1 MRMDAAVRPAG
12 TSPCCT
18 TAGLPT
24 PTACGMKLS
33 VGIQPRPRRLGL
45 VAGRQQRG
53 SFRRGL
59 QRLGD
64 HHRDRLVGITHAV
77 VLQQV
82 EPEHERVQLR
92 VRIQRELRLV
102 GGRHDLDHARMRL
115 CRGEVQE
122 GDPPARDASHR
133 QDGVEH
139 AGRVI
144 VGCIARAAGDLQDA
158 VTAGHRL
165 ADIRAVS
172 LMSQSWGKRDF
183 RHGRK
188 LRERGRRETP
198 AVPTHDPACQP
209 QPM

>member
-1 MRMDAAVRPAG
+1 MRMDAAARPAA

-24 PTACGMKLS
+24 PTAGGTKLS
-33 VGIQPRPRRLGL
+33 VGIQPHPRRRGL

-53 SFRRGL
+53 TFRRGL

-64 HHRDRLVGITHAV
+64 HHRDRLVGVTHPV

-92 VRIQRELRLV
+92 VRIQRQLRLV

-115 CRGEVQE
+115 RRREVQE
-122 GDPPARDASHR
+122 GDPAARDASHR
-133 QDGVEH
+133 QNGVEH

-144 VGCIARAAGDLQDA
+144 VGRIARAARDLQDA

-165 ADIRAVS
+165 ADIRAVP
-172 LMSQSWGKRDF
+172 LMSRSLG
-183 RHGRK
+183 
-188 LRERGRRETP
+188 
-198 AVPTHDPACQP
+198 
-209 QPM
+209 